1 MKALRYMGPY
11 SLRLADVPM
20 PELPA
25 DGCLVQIRACGIC
38 GSDVHG
44 YTGKTGRRI
53 APMTMGHEF
62 SGEIVQV
69 GPEVKRFS
77 VGDAVIPQ
85 PIQFCGKCRN
95 CRRGL
100 TMLCQDK
107 KFFGVMDVDGAF
119 AEYLSIPERYLY
131 KKPDGVTYPE
141 AAMAEPYAVAYGAV
155 KKAGDLQDKRV
166 LIVGA
171 GTIGLCVLQ
180 LVLAQK
186 PELVVVSDLSDARL
200 ATAKALGANEIR
212 NPGKCDFL
220 AEIGELTGGEM
231 MDVSFEAVGVQPT
244 ANQSVAA
251 LTEMGTAVWIGNNA
265 PTITIN
271 MQEIVTKAK
280 RVLGTYT
287 YTHQEFGELIELMG
301 SGALNPDRLI
311 SRIVPL
317 EQAAECFDA
326 LLNHPDDY
334 IKIIVDPSEKEGENQ

>member
-1 MKALRYMGPY
+1 MKALRYMGPH
-11 SLRLADVPM
+11 SLEMADVQMPSPLAD
-20 PELPA
+20 E
-25 DGCLVQIRACGIC
+25 CLVRIRACGIC

-69 GPEVKRFS
+69 GSEVRAFS

-100 TMLCQDK
+100 TMLCQNK

-119 AEYLSIPERYLY
+119 SEYLSIPERYLY
-131 KKPDGVTYPE
+131 KMPAQLSYPA

-155 KKAGDLQDKRV
+155 KKAGSLQDKRI
-166 LIVGA
+166 LIIGA

-186 PELVVVSDLSDARL
+186 PALVVVSDLSDARL
-200 ATAKALGANEIR
+200 RTAKELGADQVL
-212 NPGKCDFL
+212 NPGECDFL
-220 AEIGELTGGEM
+220 AEIAALTDGEM
-231 MDVSFEAVGVQPT
+231 MDVSFEAVGAQPT
-244 ANQSVAA
+244 ANQSVSA
-251 LTEMGTAVWIGNNA
+251 LTEMGTAIWIGNNA

-287 YTHQEFGELIELMG
+287 YTHAEFGELIGLLG
-301 SGALNPDRLI
+301 SGVLKPEKLI
-311 SRIVPL
+311 SKIVPL
-317 EQAAECFDA
+317 DQAAACFEA
-326 LLNHPDDY
+326 LLHHPDDY
-334 IKIIVDPSEKEGENQ
+334 IKIIVDPSAKEGID